1 MKRLIAVLCV
11 VAFVVALPLSHVAA
25 AGKGKGPAPKVDICH
40 ATDAFDVP
48 QNEFTVIVGHV
59 ITVSENAVDA
69 HLAHGDS
76 LVINDIED
84 DSGIFGLTW
93 RQVAENVG
101 LSTAGA
107 NCGALIVDLE

>member
-1 MKRLIAVLCV
+1 MKRTLVLLCV
-11 VAFVVALPLSHVAA
+11 VGLLVALPLSHSAFA
-25 AGKGKGPAPKVDICH
+25 KGAKAPAKVEICH

-48 QNEFTVIVGHV
+48 TNEFTLIVGHV
-59 ITVSENAVDA
+59 ISVSEKAVDA

-76 LVINDIED
+76 AVINDID
-84 DSGIFGLTW
+84 DGPVIFGLTW

-107 NCGALIVDLE
+107 NCAAFIVDIE